1 MTQVV
6 ACARICLDAS
16 DRVCSVA
23 LLSSR
28 GASDEERQKRFHY
41 LLAKLENVAHSQG
54 ANAVAVSVP
63 MWREYEHEWLS
74 SKGYSDVGGD
84 PWPET
89 KASQVLVP
97 ALLLRFTKTLQAG
110 CEEGCGSGMLVMPT
124 QGTAGLEAMGVG
136 ALSLAQE
143 IAAAAATATV
153 TSSGGGGGMDA
164 IMTDLFSALHAER
177 PEPGSQP

>member
-1 MTQVV
+1 M
-6 ACARICLDAS
+6 
-16 DRVCSVA
+16 A

-41 LLAKLENVAHSQG
+41 LLAKLESVAHSQG

-89 KASQVLVP
+89 KASQVLLP
-97 ALLLRFTKTLQAG
+97 ALLLRFTKTLRVDGGDGGGA
-110 CEEGCGSGMLVMPT
+110 GMLMMPAE
-124 QGTAGLEAMGVG
+124 GTGLEATGVG

-143 IAAAAATATV
+143 IAATAAAATV
-153 TSSGGGGGMDA
+153 TSGGGGGAGALGGGMDA